1 MTIKHNI
8 NGNTTATYSG
18 KTANILNT
26 YTPKGCPFDNYTL
39 LDLVKDFIIM
49 YGWKICRGQSM
60 SLNDF
65 IRLLQHD
72 GIEKA
77 IVYGNDIISLVESC

>member
-8 NGNTTATYSG
+8 SGKTMVNCSG

-39 LDLVKDFIIM
+39 LDLVKDFINM
-49 YGWKICRGQSM
+49 YSWKICRGQSM
-60 SLNDF
+60 SLKDF
-65 IRLLQHD
+65 IRLLQYD
-72 GIEKA
+72 GIAYA
-77 IVYGNDIISLVESC
+77 IVYGDDIISLMENC